1 MNPKENIERIKSQI
15 HESYTHLEKGEKIQG
30 GLGDKKP
37 DSDFDP
43 HCLKQG
49 IEIEMEHTTDR
60 EVAKEIAKDHLTE
73 DPDYYKKLA
82 TIENK

>member
-1 MNPKENIERIKSQI
+1 MNPKQQQELIKSRI
-15 HESYTHLEKGEKIQG
+15 YSSYNNLKKGERIQG
-30 GLGDKKP
+30 GIGDKRP